1 MRGWLQYNSILTDRI
16 YVFIN
21 IQASD
26 NEAQPVVFGRVDF
39 RDDVNEATIWL
50 AICQNF
56 HRCQLASEGLWL
68 GAAIGTFQ

>member
-1 MRGWLQYNSILTDRI
+1 
-16 YVFIN
+16 
-21 IQASD
+21 
-26 NEAQPVVFGRVDF
+26 
-39 RDDVNEATIWL
+39 L